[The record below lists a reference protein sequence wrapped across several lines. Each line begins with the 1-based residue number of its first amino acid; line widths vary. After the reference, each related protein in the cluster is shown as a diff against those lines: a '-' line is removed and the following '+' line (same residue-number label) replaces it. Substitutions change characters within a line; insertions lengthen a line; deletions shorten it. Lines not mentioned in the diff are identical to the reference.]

1 MGIRIRDAT
10 GWSEHVSPPEAQ
22 PPLCRASSAHPQVAF
37 FPVLHGAVEVACEL
51 ARVVEEW
58 RPSLIAVELAPAL
71 ERSFE
76 DAVLRLPHWSVLL
89 FEDDRGE
96 SYAQV
101 IHPVDPIV
109 EAVRV
114 ACERGIPWRPVD
126 ADVAVGTTRSLACPD
141 PYAIRSLGLS
151 AFFDMIRAAREE
163 EASRSGHVDPQDR
176 LREIVMAVEIAA
188 ALAAGER
195 VLAVV
200 GLEHV
205 TGIEQAL
212 LDAAPRPVFRP
223 QVTRPV
229 LFNLHPESLPELVGH
244 APLIDTLFELRR
256 SMPPPL
262 PERERGG
269 KAQAGHAGG
278 ARFPFEVL
286 EGSRESEAEVLRR
299 IVVEM
304 VADTRVET
312 PTYVGLDRVFA
323 TTRLFAGAAELYARN
338 THTTLP
344 PWQLASLDRFLMK
357 LTHREGRLV
366 PDLYQ
371 CVTAARGA
379 VDDNFAWEAL
389 RLASYCPWQ
398 SEWSD
403 LPTTRLS
410 AEALRLGTREIRIRR
425 RLPRNI
431 RRHAGFPIRR
441 RPVTENPGDWEAD
454 FEDARIVSYPPEDLT
469 IETFAGAC
477 RQGGASLFSAGDTR
491 VEPFTVSFR
500 DGLDLR
506 ETLRHVDDGRIWVR
520 EEERGAYD
528 ADALVLIFDEDDA
541 NLKGEASRYPFRMT
555 WLGEHQNESDMAFY
569 STHPLENVVGPGIS
583 RCDYGGLMMIV
594 PPMQLYDVWRIKEYQ
609 RIASGPAELLSI
621 AALDY
626 SRRQDVIHVAARAP
640 SDRLRSIARRLGRRL
655 VHLPLGSFDP
665 ERIKK
670 LRSFHILNGRRRR
683 SEVKKYLW

>member
-1 MGIRIRDAT
+1 M
-10 GWSEHVSPPEAQ
+10 SSPEAP
-22 PPLCRASSAHPQVAF
+22 PPLCPASAAHPSLAF
-37 FPVLHGAVEVACEL
+37 LPVLHGAVEVSCEL
-51 ARVVEEW
+51 ARAVEDW
-58 RPSLIAVELAPAL
+58 APSLIAVELAPAL
-71 ERSFE
+71 ERTFE
-76 DAVLRLPHWSVLL
+76 EAVLRLPHWSVLL
-89 FEDDRGE
+89 FEDDRDK

-101 IHPVDPIV
+101 IHPVDPLV
-109 EAVRV
+109 EAVRI
-114 ACERGIPWRPVD
+114 ACESGVPWRPID
-126 ADVAVGTTRSLACPD
+126 ADVAVGTIRSLACPD
-141 PYAIRSLGLS
+141 PYAIRSLGLG
-151 AFFDMIRAAREE
+151 AFLDQVRGARGS
-163 EASRSGHVDPQDR
+163 EASLAAPVDPQDR
-176 LREIVMAVEIAA
+176 LREIVMAVEIAT
-188 ALAAGER
+188 ALAEGQR

-205 TGIEQAL
+205 AGIERAL
-212 LDAAPRPVFRP
+212 LDASPRPVYRP

-262 PERERGG
+262 PETERRDG
-269 KAQAGHAGG
+269 AAARAPSG

-286 EGSRESEAEVLRR
+286 EGTRESEAEMLRR

-304 VADTRVET
+304 VATTRVEASAF
-312 PTYVGLDRVFA
+312 VGLDRALA
-323 TTRLFAGAAELYARN
+323 TKALFDGAAELYARN
-338 THTTLP
+338 THTSLA
-344 PWQLASLDRFLMK
+344 PWQWASLDRFLMK
-357 LTHREGRLV
+357 LTRREERLV

-379 VDDNFAWEAL
+379 IDDNFAWETL

-431 RRHAGFPIRR
+431 RRHAGFPLRR
-441 RPVTENPGDWEAD
+441 RPTTDDPRAWEAD

-469 IETFAGAC
+469 IEAFASAC
-477 RQGGASLFSAGDTR
+477 RQGGASLFSGGETR
-491 VEPFTVSFR
+491 VEPFSVSYR

-541 NLKGEASRYPFRMT
+541 GAGARDHEKGISYPFRMT

-583 RCDYGGLMMIV
+583 RCEYGGLMMII

-609 RIASGPAELLSI
+609 RIASGPGELLCI

-626 SRRQDVIHVAARAP
+626 SRRRDVIHVAARPP
-640 SDRLRSIARRLGRRL
+640 SDRLRAVARRLGRRL